1 MAKIQKINKSR
12 KEWKCSKCGKVI
24 NIGEPYLK
32 AEPYMAKPII
42 RCCDCG
48 LKVYETSGSEFV
60 QRVGR
65 VVEDWRENYELTDS
79 TAEDIANELEEV
91 RDMVQDSLDNMPE
104 SLQEADTGQLLQ
116 ERVDMLDGVIDELNT
131 VEYEADEE
139 ELYEEVA
146 AELGEFNSE
155 SKYKTEEEYNKAIDE
170 KVEELKEEKLEE
182 YADAI
187 DEALSSLE
195 Y

>member
-1 MAKIQKINKSR
+1 
-12 KEWKCSKCGKVI
+12 
-24 NIGEPYLK
+24 
-32 AEPYMAKPII
+32 MAKPII

-65 VVEDWRENYELTDS
+65 VVEDWREDYELTDS
-79 TAEDIANELEEV
+79 TAEDIASELEDI
-91 RDMVQDSLDNMPE
+91 RDIAQDSLDNIPE
-104 SLQEADTGQLLQ
+104 SLQESDTGQLLQ
-116 ERVDMLDGVIDELNT
+116 ERIDMLDGAIDELNT

-139 ELYEEVA
+139 ELYEEAVN
-146 AELGEFNSE
+146 ELGEFNSE
-155 SKYKTEEEYNKAIDE
+155 SEYKTEEEYNKAIEE

-182 YADAI
+182 YVDAI

>member
-1 MAKIQKINKSR
+1 M
-12 KEWKCSKCGKVI
+12 
-24 NIGEPYLK
+24 
-32 AEPYMAKPII
+32 
-42 RCCDCG
+42 
-48 LKVYETSGSEFV
+48 KVYETSGSEFV

-65 VVEDWRENYELTDS
+65 VVEDWRENYELTDG
-79 TAEDIANELEEV
+79 TAEDIASELEEV

-139 ELYEEVA
+139 ELYEEAVN
-146 AELGEFNSE
+146 ELGEFNSE
-155 SKYKTEEEYNKAIDE
+155 SEYKTEEEYNKAIEE